1 MKQDVLMEKK
11 DFAAQVRKGEF
22 KTSSFNKENRTVNL
36 EYVGSGLV
44 KRYSW
49 ADGIVFWEELSTEK
63 GHVRLERLNNGAPL
77 LNDHQRW
84 NGLEDQIGVCESAT
98 ETHCVVRF
106 SARDSVNPIMQ
117 DVADGIY
124 RNVSVGY
131 FVHTYEQIGFNEADG
146 IPIWRA
152 IDWEPYEVSLVT
164 IPADANTGVRQSQKN
179 VQSCCTVIQRNLSE
193 NPNEEKPAMKTNESN
208 TPENGG
214 ESVRA
219 NASAPQRAP
228 VAAPVDPKIAER
240 AANEATLAERQ
251 RAEDIQTACRKA
263 GMPAEFAGKMVSEG
277 KSISEVRELI
287 IDSLADKQDAPIT
300 RSHAR
305 AAGGHDEV
313 ALRLAAMENAIIHRA
328 DPSAALS
335 EQAQQYRGMSLVEMG
350 RDFLG
355 SEGRGLTK
363 MEIAKRTLH
372 TTSDFSGILS
382 NVANKRLRK
391 AYALASPTY
400 KKWATRGTAADF
412 KEMARYALS
421 SMSSLE
427 RVPEGG
433 EYRHGTFGEGAEKYS
448 LSTYGKIIGF
458 SRQAMINDDLS
469 SFTRIPQIAAQTAAR
484 LENRLVYAQLGG
496 NPNMADGVALF
507 HATHNN
513 LITNALDV
521 TGLGAARAKMRQQ
534 KDPSGEDFLNLETKF
549 LILPSAMETIGD
561 QLQAQITPALVG
573 SVNPF
578 SRSYEII
585 VEPMLDAYA
594 ADDWYT
600 IAGSD
605 QIDTV
610 EYAFLEGEEG
620 PQMET
625 RDGWEVDGIEFK
637 IRHDFAAKAIDFRG
651 MVKSTNGT

>member
-1 MKQDVLMEKK
+1 MKQNILLEKK
-11 DFAAQVRKGEF
+11 DFDSQTRKAAF
-22 KTSSFNKENRTVNL
+22 STSSFNAENRTVNL
-36 EYVGSGLV
+36 EYVGPGLV

-49 ADGIVFWEELSTEK
+49 AQDIVFWEELSTEK

-77 LNDHQRW
+77 LNDHQRY
-84 NGLEDQIGVCESAT
+84 NGLEDQIGVCEGAD
-98 ETHCVVRF
+98 ETHCTVRL
-106 SARDSVNPIMQ
+106 SGRESVKGIVQ
-117 DVADGIY
+117 DVADGII

-131 FVHTYEQIGFNEADG
+131 NVHTYEQIGYHKDDG
-146 IPIWRA
+146 LPIWRA
-152 IDWEPYEVSLVT
+152 IDWTPFEVSLVT
-164 IPADANTGVRQSQKN
+164 IPADANTGVRQSKN
-179 VQSCCTVIQRNLSE
+179 NMQSCCTVIQRNLSE
-193 NPNEEKPAMKTNESN
+193 NPNEEKPAMKTTENN
-208 TPENGG
+208 APENGG
-214 ESVRA
+214 ESVR
-219 NASAPQRAP
+219 STAP
-228 VAAPVDPKIAER
+228 VAQPAPVDPKIAER
-240 AANEATLAERQ
+240 AANEATLAERK
-251 RAEDIQTACRKA
+251 RAEEIQTACRKS
-263 GMPAEFAGKMVSEG
+263 GMTPEFTQKMISEG
-277 KSISEVRELI
+277 KSISEVREMI
-287 IDSLADKQDAPIT
+287 IDGLAEKQDAPVT

-313 ALRLAAMENAIIHRA
+313 ALRLGAMENAIIHRA
-328 DPSAALS
+328 DPSAELS
-335 EQAQQYRGMSLVEMG
+335 EQAREYRGMSLIEMG
-350 RDFLG
+350 RAFLG
-355 SEGRGLTK
+355 NEGRGLSK
-363 MEIAKRTLH
+363 MEIAVRTLH

-382 NVANKRLRK
+382 NVANKKLRK

-448 LSTYGKIIGF
+448 LSTYGKIVGF
-458 SRQAMINDDLS
+458 SRQAMINDDMS
-469 SFTRIPQIAAQTAAR
+469 AFTRIPTIAAQTAAR

-496 NPNMADGVALF
+496 NPNMSDGVALF
-507 HATHNN
+507 HASHNN

-521 TGLGAARAKMRQQ
+521 TGLGAARAKLRQQ
-534 KDPSGEDFLNLETKF
+534 KDPSGEDFLNLESKF
-549 LILPSAMETIGD
+549 LILPSVMETIGD

-578 SRSYEII
+578 ARSYEII

-594 ADDWYT
+594 ADDWYV